1 LQAPGALPFHP
12 LADIFP
18 LDESVAQQIAEH
30 GVVYLIGVKRGGV
43 VKIGHAIDVDRRL
56 KDLRTGFPGAG
67 IYVLS
72 FIPGSNR
79 LEAGLHDLF
88 SDLRIHGEWFV
99 DREMEISDT
108 FEKLLKSFR
117 EGGISL

>member
-1 LQAPGALPFHP
+1 MKFHP

-18 LDESVAQQIAEH
+18 LLEGAEFDVAQQIAEH
-30 GVVYLIGVKRGGV
+30 GAVYLIGTKRGGV
-43 VKIGHAIDVDRRL
+43 VKIGHAVDVDRRL

-79 LEAGLHDLF
+79 LEAGMHDLF

-99 DREMEISDT
+99 DREMEISGT
-108 FEKLLKSFR
+108 FEELFQQFCDGR
-117 EGGISL
+117 VSL